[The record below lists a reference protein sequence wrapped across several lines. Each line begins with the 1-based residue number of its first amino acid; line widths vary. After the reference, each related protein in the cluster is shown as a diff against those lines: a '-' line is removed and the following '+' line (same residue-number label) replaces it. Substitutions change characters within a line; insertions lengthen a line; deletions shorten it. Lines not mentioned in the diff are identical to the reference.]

1 MKVIERA
8 GKSISQKLQKSYPF
22 SREKCSCDDCFVCLS
37 DGKGNCMKEN
47 INYEIECTRER
58 CEYIYYGETC
68 RNAYSRGREH
78 LKGIERRDRNSVF
91 VEHVKDKHNS
101 DFLSDKCCGYQ
112 MNVRETHKTALD
124 RQITEA
130 VKIDMSNK
138 QTLNR
143 KTGFRINNVLS
154 LRSSLAPDNTP
165 DDS

>member
-1 MKVIERA
+1 M
-8 GKSISQKLQKSYPF
+8 
-22 SREKCSCDDCFVCLS
+22 
-37 DGKGNCMKEN
+37 
-47 INYEIECTRER
+47 
-58 CEYIYYGETC
+58 
-68 RNAYSRGREH
+68 
-78 LKGIERRDRNSVF
+78 KGIERRDRNSVF